1 MSEEERSDQELPEE
15 RPETGATEPETG
27 EVEDPKAE
35 LEKWK
40 RQTRKWEERAK
51 ANADAAKKLAEIEER
66 DKTEQQ
72 KLSERMAEF
81 EKRAAE
87 AEAKVVRYE
96 VATEKEVP
104 KHLHRFLTGST
115 REELEEQADALIE
128 ALKPAENE
136 GGPVRRPRES
146 LRSGVKPSAEGLE
159 MDPRKLAAA
168 IPRM

>member
-1 MSEEERSDQELPEE
+1 MSEEERNDQELPEDD
-15 RPETGATEPETG
+15 PGTGNTEPDTG
-27 EVEDPKAE
+27 EGGDLKAE
-35 LEKWK
+35 VDRWK
-40 RQTRKWEERAK
+40 REKRKWEERAK
-51 ANADAAKKLAEIEER
+51 SNSDAAKKLAEIEER

-87 AEAKVVRYE
+87 AESKVMRFE

-115 REELEEQADALIE
+115 REELEEQADALLE

-136 GGPVRRPRES
+136 GGPVRRPRET